1 MQDSGAGTRRKMRNN
16 VIQEVCKFG
25 DFEKRTRKLN
35 PETNAANRRRMS
47 LTRVDLGLNEY
58 DANEEVNV
66 LMGGFVSP
74 ILSEVPS
81 TVTSLKLAL

>member
-1 MQDSGAGTRRKMRNN
+1 
-16 VIQEVCKFG
+16 
-25 DFEKRTRKLN
+25 
-35 PETNAANRRRMS
+35 MS
-47 LTRVDLGLNEY
+47 LKRVDLGLNEY